1 MEKVL
6 YFDCFSGISGDMT
19 VGALLDLGVDQAV
32 FGKHLA
38 RLRLA
43 GYQLE
48 ITKKPKNGIMAT
60 DFNVILEEHEG
71 YRADACHRLHVPHRN
86 LNDIEAIIGNS
97 GLEAAIKDLS
107 MKIFTELAAAEAKV
121 HGKKLDEIYFHEVG
135 AVDSIVD
142 IVSAAICIH
151 MLEADVVY
159 ASPLNTG
166 SGLVSCAHGL
176 LPVPAP
182 ATLEILRGIP
192 VYSSGVQAELVTPT
206 GAAIIKTLARDFIPL
221 PPLTVESSG
230 YGWGKRELESPNLL
244 RVIQGWHG
252 EYHNALLLLE
262 TALDDMNPEIYSY
275 LFSMLLEKGALDV
288 YLTAIMMKKNRPG
301 VLLTVLCHAADAH
314 MLEETIFRETT
325 TLGIRKT
332 AVDREELER
341 KVININSS
349 LGLVRIKLALKGDKV
364 LKYAPEYEDCRRI
377 AGEQGMAL
385 KDVYNILLNDAAGIV
400 RVKDRPLDNIG
411 E

>member
-32 FGKHLA
+32 FGEQLA
-38 RLRLA
+38 RLQLA
-43 GYQLE
+43 GYRLE

-60 DFNVILEEHEG
+60 DFNVILEDHEG
-71 YRADACHRLHVPHRN
+71 CRSDDHHHPHAPHRN

-97 GLEAAIKDLS
+97 GLAAAIKELS
-107 MKIFTELAAAEAKV
+107 LKIFMELAAAEAKV
-121 HGKKLDEIYFHEVG
+121 HGKKLSEIHFHEVG

-151 MLEADVVY
+151 MLKADTIY

-221 PPLTVESSG
+221 PPLSVENSG
-230 YGWGKRELESPNLL
+230 YGWGKRELDSPNLL
-244 RVIQGWHG
+244 RVIRGRRSENNNG
-252 EYHNALLLLE
+252 LLLLE
-262 TALDDMNPEIYSY
+262 TAMDDMNPEIYSY

-288 YLTAIMMKKNRPG
+288 YLTSIMMKKNRPG
-301 VLLTVLCHAADAH
+301 VLLTVLCQGSDAH
-314 MLEETIFRETT
+314 LLEEIIFRETT
-325 TLGIRKT
+325 TLGVRKT

-341 KVININSS
+341 TVININSS
-349 LGLVRIKLALKGDKV
+349 LGMVRIKVAGKGGRV

-377 AGEQGMAL
+377 AGEQGLAL
-385 KDVYNILLNDAAGIV
+385 KDVYNILLNDAAGIM
-400 RVKDRPLDNIG
+400 RLKDGPLVNP
-411 E
+411 